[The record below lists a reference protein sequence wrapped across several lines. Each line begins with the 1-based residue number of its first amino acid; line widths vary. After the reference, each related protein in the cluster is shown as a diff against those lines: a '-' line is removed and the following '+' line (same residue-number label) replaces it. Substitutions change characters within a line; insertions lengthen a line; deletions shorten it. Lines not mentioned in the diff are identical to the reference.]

1 MTTISK
7 RSITAAALTASAFA
21 LLATSGTAQ
30 AGFLDQLFGAPP
42 APATPSYSYEQ
53 PSAPVDL
60 ARPQVRSRRHSMVMP
75 THLRQPKK
83 VVASRDLEK
92 PVLQQ
97 TTDLMSDK
105 TLRPGDAVMMKDG
118 LRVYDGREAS
128 NHRATQ
134 FVALDAAK
142 LKAPERS
149 ALVAMDTTRNDPL
162 RGTVTPDTVASGRSA
177 AVGAPVVK
185 GFKITDAR
193 GQSVRYV
200 GP

>member
-1 MTTISK
+1 M
-7 RSITAAALTASAFA
+7 AAALAGTSMAV
-21 LLATSGTAQ
+21 LLAPGTAQ
-30 AGFLDQLFGAPP
+30 AGFLDQLFGSP
-42 APATPSYSYEQ
+42 APAPAAPTYSYEQ
-53 PSAPVDL
+53 PSAPSEFYTP
-60 ARPQVRSRRHSMVMP
+60 RVRSYRHSLAVPVRRHEA
-75 THLRQPKK
+75 KK
-83 VVASRDLEK
+83 VVAARDLEK

-118 LRVYDGREAS
+118 LHVYDGRESAK
-128 NHRATQ
+128 HRAAQ
-134 FVALDAAK
+134 FVAIDAAK
-142 LKAPERS
+142 LKGSDRS

-162 RGTVTPDTVASGRSA
+162 RGAVAPDTVASGRSA
-177 AVGAPVVK
+177 AVGTPVVK